1 MDENYSAANEWTV
14 YAYVIFQYLVVYR
27 CRRMTGNKQSV
38 INILSHLFW
47 LLNSDFSFWNE
58 SFYRRIW
65 IRDGSTIFFT
75 PSNWLKQLFESWKQ
89 KYNLSI
95 RNQGAMK
102 LWTPIKNVF
111 NEMHLGIIGVIISSV
126 CLKIK
131 CCTHE
136 IPNELW
142 MSGII
147 PNPIDDSVIKC
158 AISAEE

>member
-65 IRDGSTIFFT
+65 IRGGSTIFFLLHQIDWNNCSKAGNKST
-75 PSNWLKQLFESWKQ
+75 ICLFV
-89 KYNLSI
+89 I
-95 RNQGAMK
+95 REQWNCEPQFKMCS
-102 LWTPIKNVF
+102 T
-111 NEMHLGIIGVIISSV
+111 IIIISSV

-136 IPNELW
+136 IPNGLW
-142 MSGII
+142 MSWII